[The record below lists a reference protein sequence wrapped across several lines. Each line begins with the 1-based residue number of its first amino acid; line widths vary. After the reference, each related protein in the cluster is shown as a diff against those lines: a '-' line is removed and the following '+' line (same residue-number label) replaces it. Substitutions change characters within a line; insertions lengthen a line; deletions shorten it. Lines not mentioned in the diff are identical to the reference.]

1 MRENS
6 RNQNI
11 SLYIEALILYI
22 ILFFSQTGF
31 ALQSGGTGAETANFS
46 VSAGIIRIILNYI
59 PSLALI
65 WFIIIK
71 NWKIEYWIIKP
82 GKKDLISGV
91 FTLPAL
97 LMIGFSVS
105 FAHALTSGVQTQSA
119 APPNAALWIVICV
132 TCFLSAYLEESFFR
146 FYLLSRR
153 NELNL
158 SAPSALIFST
168 ALFAICHINTG
179 PWGFLNAALSG
190 LFLGFMFLRY
200 NSLHGIAI
208 AHGFYNIIAFIINT
222 FI

>member
-1 MRENS
+1 MT
-6 RNQNI
+6 
-11 SLYIEALILYI
+11 LYIEALILYI

-31 ALQSGGTGAETANFS
+31 ALQSGVTSAVTANFS
-46 VSAGIIRIILNYI
+46 ISAGIIRIILNYI
-59 PSLALI
+59 PSIALI

-82 GKKDLISGV
+82 GKKDLISGL

-97 LMIGFSVS
+97 LMIGISVA
-105 FAHALTSGVQTQSA
+105 FAHAFTGGAQTQHA

-132 TCFLSAYLEESFFR
+132 SCFLSAYLEESFFR
-146 FYLLSRR
+146 FYILSRR
-153 NELNL
+153 EELNL

-168 ALFAICHINTG
+168 ILFALCHINAG

-208 AHGFYNIIAFIINT
+208 AHGVYNIIAFIINS
-222 FI
+222 FN